1 MSQFSLS
8 PAEAPA
14 MIHKKNHSLYIG
26 IPAHTTEGEKRIPL
40 TPNGVAVLVNNGHRI
55 VMQTNAG
62 QGSYYSDRD
71 FSEAGAEIVYD
82 RETVFKADM
91 ILQTDPPIIDDV
103 ELMRPNQVLFS
114 PIQLST
120 LDQDCMENMLRKR
133 ITALAFEYIKDD
145 SGTFP
150 LVRSMSEIAGYT
162 SILIASE
169 YMSHEHHGKGVLLGG
184 LSGVAP
190 AKVVILGSGVVGE
203 FATRAA
209 LGLGANVKV
218 FDDNIY
224 KLMRLQNNIGT
235 RVFTSILDPE
245 VLVAEL
251 IDADVVIGAVH
262 SEFGRTPI
270 IVTEEVVSKMKTGAV
285 IIDVSIDQG
294 GCFETSE
301 VTTHQRPTFIKHD
314 VIHYGVP
321 NIPSRVSRTA
331 SQAISNILSP
341 LLLKASDLGG
351 LEALMQ
357 LSNGA
362 RQGVYSYK
370 GRLCNQHIGEKFG
383 IKSTD
388 VNLLFTSGL

>member
-1 MSQFSLS
+1 
-8 PAEAPA
+8 

>member
-1 MSQFSLS
+1 
-8 PAEAPA
+8 

-55 VMQTNAG
+55 VMQTHAG

-91 ILQTDPPIIDDV
+91 ILQTDAPINDDV

-120 LDQDCMENMLRKR
+120 LDQACMENMLRKR

-235 RVFTSILDPE
+235 RIFTSILDPE
-245 VLVAEL
+245 VLVSEL

-351 LEALMQ
+351 LEALLQ